1 MTHPRHELDELLGHP
16 VRFSIVALLA
26 SASHVEFSFVRDQV
40 EVSDSVLSKQI
51 SALENAG
58 YVKVHK
64 GFIGKRGRT
73 WFSISN
79 LGRRTF
85 QRHLAA
91 LQEIAGGDGIGRVPA
106 RGKDAAGRRIGAP
119 A

>member
-1 MTHPRHELDELLGHP
+1 MRHPRHELDELLGHP

-51 SALENAG
+51 NALEQVG
-58 YVKVHK
+58 YVKVDK

-73 WFSISN
+73 WLSVTK
-79 LGRRTF
+79 LGRQTF

-91 LQEIAGGDGIGRVPA
+91 LREIASGDGLGR
-106 RGKDAAGRRIGAP
+106 AP
-119 A
+119 AHLRETNT